1 MLFRSL
7 PDSIAN
13 NENLRFIA
21 FQENGADR
29 RYVLEQAL
37 KDGWLVYDDKTSPVI
52 GAYMYL

>member
-1 MLFRSL
+1 VEDL
-7 PDSIAN
+7 PDSIAS